1 MENKQPPAKRK
12 TDQSSSPP
20 APPAKQ
26 QKKETTLES
35 VASRCRD
42 AISGSL
48 LVDPVIAE
56 DGHTYERSTIREWFR
71 RCAQQ
76 PTSPLTHERMGTEL
90 RRNFAVRAIVED
102 LASSPGLGAEE
113 RAEWHVARGRLLC
126 ERQESKDG
134 DEANKPDVR
143 AARAA
148 FERAARLVDEPPAGG
163 DAPPTALGEE
173 ARVCRDLCDAL
184 LDVARLRARGRRQG
198 RHHLRRHG
206 LRRALPAGRR
216 AAHAVPAADAG
227 HARPRRPRPPGRPRR
242 LRGPGRRPR
251 AARRLGGVAR
261 LRLHRRELRQRR
273 LDVRPRQARRLRR
286 DVGYQRQGREVV
298 AVLGGCVAAMNKFE

>member
-76 PTSPLTHERMGTEL
+76 PTSPLTHERMGTDL

-134 DEANKPDVR
+134 EEANKPDVR

-184 LDVARLRARGRRQG
+184 LDVARLRARAAAAKVDITFADTAFD
-198 RHHLRRHG
+198 
-206 LRRALPAGRR
+206 ALFRPAG
-216 AAHAVPAADAG
+216 
-227 HARPRRPRPPGRPRR
+227 
-242 LRGPGRRPR
+242 
-251 AARRLGGVAR
+251 AR
-261 LRLHRRELRQRR
+261 LTRFQQLTRGTRVRVVHDRE
-273 LDVRPRQARRLRR
+273 
-286 DVGYQRQGREVV
+286 
-298 AVLGGCVAAMNKFE
+298 AVLAAFEAQDDVLGLPDDWEASLGCDFIVENYDNGDSTYVLVKPGAFDETSATNAKDGKWWPYSVVVLLP

>member
-113 RAEWHVARGRLLC
+113 RAEWHVARVRLLC

-148 FERAARLVDEPPAGG
+148 LTRRRRRA
-163 DAPPTALGEE
+163 
-173 ARVCRDLCDAL
+173 
-184 LDVARLRARGRRQG
+184 ARGRRRAADG
-198 RHHLRRHG
+198 ARRGGARLPRPLRRPP
-206 LRRALPAGRR
+206 RRR
-216 AAHAVPAADAG
+216 AAA
-227 HARPRRPRPPGRPRR
+227 
-242 LRGPGRRPR
+242 R
-251 AARRLGGVAR
+251 AAAAKVDITFADTAFDALFRPAGAR
-261 LRLHRRELRQRR
+261 LTRFQQLTRGTR
-273 LDVRPRQARRLRR
+273 VRVVHDRQAVLAAFEAQ
-286 DVGYQRQGREVV
+286 DD
-298 AVLGGCVAAMNKFE
+298 VLGLPDDWEASLGCDFIVENYDNGDSTYVLVKPGAFDETSATNAKDGKWWPYSVVVLLP

>member
-184 LDVARLRARGRRQG
+184 LDVARLRARAATAKVDITFADTAFD
-198 RHHLRRHG
+198 
-206 LRRALPAGRR
+206 ALFRPAG
-216 AAHAVPAADAG
+216 
-227 HARPRRPRPPGRPRR
+227 
-242 LRGPGRRPR
+242 
-251 AARRLGGVAR
+251 AR
-261 LRLHRRELRQRR
+261 LTRFQQLTRGTR
-273 LDVRPRQARRLRR
+273 VRVVHDRQAVLAAFEAQ
-286 DVGYQRQGREVV
+286 DD
-298 AVLGGCVAAMNKFE
+298 VLGLPDDWEASLGCDFIVENYDNGDSTYVLVKPGAFDETSATNAKDGKWWPYSVGVLLP

>member
-148 FERAARLVDEPPAGG
+148 KRKHVPKASFRGV
-163 DAPPTALGEE
+163 
-173 ARVCRDLCDAL
+173 L
-184 LDVARLRARGRRQG
+184 LS
-198 RHHLRRHG
+198 
-206 LRRALPAGRR
+206 
-216 AAHAVPAADAG
+216 
-227 HARPRRPRPPGRPRR
+227 
-242 LRGPGRRPR
+242 
-251 AARRLGGVAR
+251 
-261 LRLHRRELRQRR
+261 
-273 LDVRPRQARRLRR
+273 
-286 DVGYQRQGREVV
+286 
-298 AVLGGCVAAMNKFE
+298 

>member
-76 PTSPLTHERMGTEL
+76 PTSPLTHERMGTDL

-134 DEANKPDVR
+134 EEANKPDVR

-184 LDVARLRARGRRQG
+184 LDVVRLRARAATAKVDITFADTAFD
-198 RHHLRRHG
+198 
-206 LRRALPAGRR
+206 ALFRPAG
-216 AAHAVPAADAG
+216 
-227 HARPRRPRPPGRPRR
+227 
-242 LRGPGRRPR
+242 
-251 AARRLGGVAR
+251 AR
-261 LRLHRRELRQRR
+261 LTRFQQLTRGTR
-273 LDVRPRQARRLRR
+273 VRVVHDRQAVLAAFEAQ
-286 DVGYQRQGREVV
+286 DD
-298 AVLGGCVAAMNKFE
+298 VLGLPDDWEASLGCDFIVENYDNQDSTYVLVKPGAFDETSHNAKDGKWWPYSVVVLLP

>member
-143 AARAA
+143 AARA
-148 FERAARLVDEPPAGG
+148 
-163 DAPPTALGEE
+163 
-173 ARVCRDLCDAL
+173 
-184 LDVARLRARGRRQG
+184 DVSLA
-198 RHHLRRHG
+198 
-206 LRRALPAGRR
+206 
-216 AAHAVPAADAG
+216 
-227 HARPRRPRPPGRPRR
+227 
-242 LRGPGRRPR
+242 
-251 AARRLGGVAR
+251 
-261 LRLHRRELRQRR
+261 
-273 LDVRPRQARRLRR
+273 
-286 DVGYQRQGREVV
+286 
-298 AVLGGCVAAMNKFE
+298 K

>member
-76 PTSPLTHERMGTEL
+76 PTSPLTNERMGTEL

-134 DEANKPDVR
+134 EEANKPDVR

-148 FERAARLVDEPPAGG
+148 FEHAARLVDEPPAGG

-184 LDVARLRARGRRQG
+184 LDVARLRARAAAAKVDITFADTAFD
-198 RHHLRRHG
+198 
-206 LRRALPAGRR
+206 ALFRPAG
-216 AAHAVPAADAG
+216 
-227 HARPRRPRPPGRPRR
+227 
-242 LRGPGRRPR
+242 
-251 AARRLGGVAR
+251 AR
-261 LRLHRRELRQRR
+261 LTRFQQLTRGTR
-273 LDVRPRQARRLRR
+273 VRVVHDRQAVLAAFEAQ
-286 DVGYQRQGREVV
+286 DD
-298 AVLGGCVAAMNKFE
+298 VLGLPDDWEASLGCDFIVENYDNQDSTYVLVKPGAFDETSHNAKDGKWWPYSVVVLLP

>member
-148 FERAARLVDEPPAGG
+148 FE
-163 DAPPTALGEE
+163 AP
-173 ARVCRDLCDAL
+173 
-184 LDVARLRARGRRQG
+184 RGSSTS
-198 RHHLRRHG
+198 
-206 LRRALPAGRR
+206 
-216 AAHAVPAADAG
+216 
-227 HARPRRPRPPGRPRR
+227 
-242 LRGPGRRPR
+242 RPR
-251 AARRLGGVAR
+251 AASAADGARRGGASAATARPPSTSRGRARAAAAKVDITFADTAFDALFRPAGAR
-261 LRLHRRELRQRR
+261 LTRFQQLTRGTR
-273 LDVRPRQARRLRR
+273 VRVVHDRQAVLAAFEAQ
-286 DVGYQRQGREVV
+286 DD
-298 AVLGGCVAAMNKFE
+298 VLGLPDDWEASLGCDFIVENYDNGDSTYVLVKPGAFDETSATNAKDGKWWPYSVVVLLP

>member
-126 ERQESKDG
+126 ERQESKDS

-143 AARAA
+143 AAFGRAA
-148 FERAARLVDEPPAGG
+148 ARRRGPPGG
-163 DAPPTALGEE
+163 DAPPTALGE
-173 ARVCRDLCDAL
+173 ARVCATSATPSSTCRCAARGAAQVDITFTDTAVDAL
-184 LDVARLRARGRRQG
+184 FRPAGARLTRFQQLTRGTR
-198 RHHLRRHG
+198 
-206 LRRALPAGRR
+206 
-216 AAHAVPAADAG
+216 
-227 HARPRRPRPPGRPRR
+227 
-242 LRGPGRRPR
+242 
-251 AARRLGGVAR
+251 
-261 LRLHRRELRQRR
+261 
-273 LDVRPRQARRLRR
+273 VRVVHDRQAVLAAFEAQ
-286 DVGYQRQGREVV
+286 DD
-298 AVLGGCVAAMNKFE
+298 VLGLPDDWEASLGCDFIVENYDNGDSTYVLVKPGAFDETSATNAKDGKWWPYSVVVLLP